1 MTAPPLALITGA
13 PGWLGSRLVEALVRG
28 VPGARSPLGIQRR
41 VRCLVRPGADV
52 ASLAS
57 LGEVEIVE
65 GDLTDA
71 ASLEA
76 FAKDA
81 AGATVFHAAGI
92 IHPMHGTREILNVN
106 VQGTANVLAAAV
118 GARARRFVFVSS
130 NSPIGVG
137 ATRAQVFDET
147 SPYHP
152 YMTYGRSKQR
162 AEEIVNDASARGAIE
177 TVIIR
182 PPWFYGPGQPA
193 RQTRFVE
200 MIRRGRVPIV
210 GDGTNVRSV
219 AYVDNICHGLL
230 QVEAVAAAAGQTYW
244 IADRVP
250 QTMNAIVETIERVLV
265 DDFQIPVARK
275 RVRLPNVVSEAA
287 WLCDR
292 ALQSMGLYQQEIH
305 VLSEMNKTIA
315 CSTAKAEREVG
326 YAPEVEL
333 REGWR
338 RSIAWMREQ
347 GWRPS

>member
-1 MTAPPLALITGA
+1 
-13 PGWLGSRLVEALVRG
+13 
-28 VPGARSPLGIQRR
+28 
-41 VRCLVRPGADV
+41 
-52 ASLAS
+52 
-57 LGEVEIVE
+57 
-65 GDLTDA
+65 
-71 ASLEA
+71 
-76 FAKDA
+76 
-81 AGATVFHAAGI
+81 
-92 IHPMHGTREILNVN
+92 
-106 VQGTANVLAAAV
+106 
-118 GARARRFVFVSS
+118 
-130 NSPIGVG
+130 
-137 ATRAQVFDET
+137 
-147 SPYHP
+147 
-152 YMTYGRSKQR
+152 
-162 AEEIVNDASARGAIE
+162 
-177 TVIIR
+177 
-182 PPWFYGPGQPA
+182 
-193 RQTRFVE
+193 

-326 YAPEVEL
+326 DAPEVEL